1 MSDQEKKTPEKQT
14 DGQENQEN
22 QAGQNDQNDQGD
34 QNQEDSKSKV
44 DELAL
49 LKQRATMMNIP
60 FSNNI
65 GVETLRQKIQD
76 ALDGKSNT
84 ENTAPVE
91 PAKANPLEAGA
102 AQMAAATHEAE
113 DGAQADQVEKPEK
126 VLSLR
131 EKLRLENMRL
141 VRCRITNL
149 DPKKKDL
156 PGEIVTV
163 ANDYIGT
170 VRKFVPFGEHTE
182 EGFHIEY
189 CLYKMLKSRKF
200 LNIRS
205 TRDRR
210 TGTQKVSQSWAPEFS
225 IEVLPPLTKEELH
238 KLAQAQ
244 IAAGSLDTEMAA

>member
-1 MSDQEKKTPEKQT
+1 MSDQENQTPQ
-14 DGQENQEN
+14 DQENQVSDSNTPDTPEN
-22 QAGQNDQNDQGD
+22 QDDP
-34 QNQEDSKSKV
+34 KSQV

-49 LKQRATMMNIP
+49 LKSRAKMMNIP

-65 GVETLRQKIQD
+65 GLDTLKQKIQD
-76 ALDGKSNT
+76 ALDGKANT
-84 ENTAPVE
+84 ENTASVE
-91 PAKANPLEAGA
+91 PARANPLEAGA
-102 AQMAAATHEAE
+102 SQMAAATHKAE
-113 DGAQADQVEKPEK
+113 DVAQADQVEKPEK

-182 EGFHIEY
+182 EGFHIEH
-189 CLYKMLKSRKF
+189 CLYKMLKNRKF

-210 TGTQKVSQSWAPEFS
+210 TGTQKVSQSWAPEFA

-244 IAAGSLDTEMAA
+244 IAAGSLDSEMAA